1 MLNMYQIS
9 MVPHGYHTRT
19 AVECRHRTPPELRRT
34 SAIKR
39 VRFTQK
45 GRRTARHMC
54 LPDRDVY
61 AFYFTTS
68 RSGVTLYHIDN
79 FVGDRRIFDNYEH
92 VPEHHFVGS

>member
-1 MLNMYQIS
+1 

-19 AVECRHRTPPELRRT
+19 AVERRHRIPPELRRT
-34 SAIKR
+34 SAIRR

-45 GRRTARHMC
+45 GRRTARLMC

-61 AFYFTTS
+61 AFFFTTS

-79 FVGDRRIFDNYEH
+79 FSGDRRIFQEYEH
-92 VPEHHFVGS
+92 VPEHLIVTG